1 MAPLVSVCDR
11 HPERPALAQCVD
23 CRRPI
28 CAACSTRWEGLHLCV
43 DCLARRRA
51 TVVARG
57 SVFGWLAAVVV
68 IVGLALLATFGRTLA
83 GVLHWA
89 MR

>member
-1 MAPLVSVCDR
+1 M
-11 HPERPALAQCVD
+11 
-23 CRRPI
+23 
-28 CAACSTRWEGLHLCV
+28 
-43 DCLARRRA
+43 
-51 TVVARG
+51 VARG